1 MGDYKKTK
9 EQLLREIDRLKDK
22 IAKLEETESK
32 RKRVEEALKES
43 EEKFRTIFEN
53 APVFIDAF
61 DKNGKCILWNN
72 ECEKTF
78 GWTIE
83 EINSEED
90 PLSLFYPDTEIRE
103 KVRKTISSEP
113 DNKFREW
120 HPLTKDGNQLVTL
133 WASFKV
139 SDGSVISLGYNITEQ
154 KHAEQIQKALQNI
167 SNAVSTTDNLTN
179 LISRIQKELGTIIDT
194 TNFYVALYDHKT
206 DTFSLP
212 FIADEKDE
220 LTSLPAGKTLTKYV
234 ITTQKPLLATK
245 ERKKELKRS
254 GDIEHFETDSEIWL
268 GVPLKIKG
276 KATCVLAVQSYTD
289 ESAYDESD
297 MEMLES
303 IAGQISIS
311 INRKKTE
318 QGLINALEKAT
329 ESDRLKSAFLAT
341 ISHELRTPLNAII
354 GFSDIISKD
363 LPIDD
368 IIEFNKTIN
377 ASGNHLLAI
386 VKDLFDIT
394 LIESGEIKIA
404 KENFKLRTI
413 LNDVQNIIKAE
424 QEKTNKGNIGLNLVT
439 PPEGEGLI
447 INTDPS
453 KLKQILINLLKNAL
467 KFTHEGYINYG
478 YNIEAGHD
486 KPVLK
491 FYIED
496 TGIGIP
502 KEKQELI
509 FDIFRQVEDSHTRIY
524 GGAGIGLSISKKLA
538 ELLGGRIWL
547 ESEKGEGSTFY
558 LEIPLD
564 EFEMVSK
571 PIIKETGKDNS
582 LKEKTILIVED
593 VQVSFEFLKIV
604 LEKSGINIIWAKDG
618 EEAIKLCKENTNIDL
633 VLMDINMP
641 FMNGYEATKKI
652 KKIRPN
658 LPIIAQTAYAI
669 AGDKEKSLEAGCD
682 DYIAKPIKL
691 DILMAKIKIFLG
703 E

>member
-1 MGDYKKTK
+1 MGDYKETK
-9 EQLLREIDRLKDK
+9 EQLLREIDQLKAK
-22 IAKLEETESK
+22 IAKLEKSESE
-32 RKRVEEALKES
+32 RKRMEEALKES
-43 EEKFRTIFEN
+43 EEKFRTILEN

-83 EINSEED
+83 EINSVED
-90 PLSLFYPDTEIRE
+90 PLSLFYPDPEIRE
-103 KVRKTISSEP
+103 KVRKSISSEP

-120 HPLTKDGNQLVTL
+120 RPLTKGGNQLVTL

-154 KHAEQIQKALQNI
+154 KQAEQIQKVLQNI
-167 SNAVSTTDNLTN
+167 SNAVSTTDSLEK
-179 LISRIQKELGTIIDT
+179 LISHIQKELGTIIDT

-206 DTFSLP
+206 DTLSLP
-212 FIADEKDE
+212 FFADEKNE

-245 ERKKELKRS
+245 ERKKQLEES

-276 KATCVLAVQSYTD
+276 EVTGVLAVQSYTNK
-289 ESAYDESD
+289 SAYDESD

-303 IAGQISIS
+303 IARQISIS

-318 QGLINALEKAT
+318 QGLIKALEKAT

-354 GFSDIISKD
+354 GFSDIINED

-377 ASGNHLLAI
+377 ASGNHLLSI

-394 LIESGEIKIA
+394 LIESGEIKIV
-404 KENFKLRTI
+404 KEDFKLQTI

-424 QEKTNKGNIGLNLVT
+424 QQKTNKGNIGLNMVI
-439 PPEGEGLI
+439 PPEGENLI

-467 KFTHEGYINYG
+467 KFTHEGPHEGHINYG
-478 YNIEAGHD
+478 YNIEVGHA

-502 KEKQELI
+502 KDKQGLI

-524 GGAGIGLSISKKLA
+524 GGTGIGLSISKKLA

-547 ESEKGEGSTFY
+547 ESEEGEGSTFY
-558 LEIPLD
+558 FEMPLD
-564 EFEMVSK
+564 EFEGVSK
-571 PIIKETGKDNS
+571 PIIKKAGNNYS
-582 LKEKTILIVED
+582 LKGKTILIVED
-593 VQVSFEFLKIV
+593 VKISFEF
-604 LEKSGINIIWAKDG
+604 
-618 EEAIKLCKENTNIDL
+618 
-633 VLMDINMP
+633 
-641 FMNGYEATKKI
+641 
-652 KKIRPN
+652 
-658 LPIIAQTAYAI
+658 
-669 AGDKEKSLEAGCD
+669 
-682 DYIAKPIKL
+682 
-691 DILMAKIKIFLG
+691 
-703 E
+703 